1 MRVTTDRRGFAG
13 GTVVRA
19 SGPWRTSGEWWDTGA
34 GGSGKAGEA
43 GRAGKAGGAG
53 GWDREEWDVTLNDG
67 GSYRVFMDRATGGWF
82 IDAICD

>member
-1 MRVTTDRRGFAG
+1 
-13 GTVVRA
+13 VRA

-34 GGSGKAGEA
+34 GGPGKAGEA
-43 GRAGKAGGAG
+43 GRAGKTGGAG
-53 GWDREEWDVTLNDG
+53 GWHRDEWDVTVNDG